1 MQEQKEQSDETI
13 GAKCTIQIRP
23 MTRKNR
29 KYEYRFAKL
38 EDEKFS
44 ELNKNDYVYVLTPS
58 EYSQL
63 MDQHNNVTENDAANN
78 DAEINSLKQ
87 KVNELEHQLKQTNE
101 NTIAIDKHNAMI
113 KSKQDKIENLTTSND
128 ETIKEYNARIDK
140 LKKENT
146 AENDSLKQKIDE
158 LKQQLKETNENTITI
173 DAHNEVLQS
182 KQDEL
187 DSLITSNNE
196 KDKKITDY
204 DKRINALGKENDEL
218 NSKLDNSV
226 DATEFEDLKKDLDE
240 TTAKLDYWKKAFNE
254 ISEHEM
260 ATLDEVESLRKS
272 NKDIN
277 KTNKLLNANINSLNA
292 TFDETKQQMQSD
304 FQKQEKELKE
314 TIKKQQAHIDELT
327 DKYQS
332 LLPLKEYMPQKQHYK
347 ELKEIKD
354 ELTETKIELES
365 TKSSI
370 ETKLA
375 TQKNELEKEH
385 DIEINKLKDKLRDAE
400 KEHTDEKA
408 HLLVAYNTKYN
419 ELANK
424 YNSLLSDARSLTR
437 TNTLINGKH
446 KQIIKDKEPIEI
458 ELTPSEQLSSDEPI
472 LYVPKYE
479 KQE

>member
-23 MTRKNR
+23 MTRNNR

-63 MDQHNNVTENDAANN
+63 IDQHNNVTENDAANN

-101 NTIAIDKHNAMI
+101 NTIAIDKHTAMI
-113 KSKQDKIENLTTSND
+113 QSKQDKIENLTTLN
-128 ETIKEYNARIDK
+128 KEY
-140 LKKENT
+140 
-146 AENDSLKQKIDE
+146 
-158 LKQQLKETNENTITI
+158 
-173 DAHNEVLQS
+173 
-182 KQDEL
+182 
-187 DSLITSNNE
+187 
-196 KDKKITDY
+196 
-204 DKRINALGKENDEL
+204 
-218 NSKLDNSV
+218 
-226 DATEFEDLKKDLDE
+226 
-240 TTAKLDYWKKAFNE
+240 
-254 ISEHEM
+254 IS
-260 ATLDEVESLRKS
+260 
-272 NKDIN
+272 
-277 KTNKLLNANINSLNA
+277 
-292 TFDETKQQMQSD
+292 
-304 FQKQEKELKE
+304 
-314 TIKKQQAHIDELT
+314 
-327 DKYQS
+327 
-332 LLPLKEYMPQKQHYK
+332 QKQHYK
-347 ELKEIKD
+347 ELTELKD

-385 DIEINKLKDKLRDAE
+385 DVEINKLKDKLRDAE
-400 KEHTDEKA
+400 NEHTDEKA

-424 YNSLLSDARSLTR
+424 YNSLLSDTRSLTR

-472 LYVPKYE
+472 LYVPKNE